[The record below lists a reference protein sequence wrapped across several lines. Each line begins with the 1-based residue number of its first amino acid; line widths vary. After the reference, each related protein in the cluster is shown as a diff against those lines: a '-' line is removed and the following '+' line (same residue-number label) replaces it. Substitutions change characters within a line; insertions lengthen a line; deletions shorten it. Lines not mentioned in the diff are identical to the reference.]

1 MGLLMWIFIAMGGWT
16 TYRFWETNITLSII
30 TIVAIVII
38 FWTGTAMSK
47 ERYEGATIY
56 GKYGVWVNILV
67 CIYVLVVFVLSF
79 ILYR

>member
-1 MGLLMWIFIAMGGWT
+1 MGLLTWIFIGMGVWT
-16 TYRFWETNITLSII
+16 TYRFWEVNNTLSII

-38 FWTGTAMSK
+38 VFTGIAMSK